1 MKSFLY
7 AEELN
12 LSRSNMIKQKKG
24 LSSVSST
31 AICQTVFVALFTIT
45 MILAITGIGLDQNNS
60 AEAQSSSN
68 ISNTDNNNTISAPS
82 NSTANTT
89 TPTTVTLPLSKGFV
103 DGKIAYFIA
112 TDASSKQIVSSVSNT
127 TSFKVNYAPSLANT
141 PESSRQQGYVF
152 INGMQGAGPLGSQSS
167 VASALPSDEGYS
179 PLFEINYVKWNSN
192 ATKDIRV
199 LQSVDEILAAEKSGE
214 LTIAKSNIVINSP
227 AILIQSPP

>member
-1 MKSFLY
+1 MK
-7 AEELN
+7 
-12 LSRSNMIKQKKG
+12 KQKEG
-24 LSSVSST
+24 PS
-31 AICQTVFVALFTIT
+31 AAMFRMVFVPLVSIIMMTF
-45 MILAITGIGLDQNNS
+45 AITGFGIDQNSS
-60 AEAQSSSN
+60 AQGQGNNNATN
-68 ISNTDNNNTISAPS
+68 INNNNNTNLGSN

-89 TPTTVTLPLSKGFV
+89 APSTISLPLSKGFV

-127 TSFKVNYAPSLANT
+127 TNFKVNYAPSLADT

-152 INGMQGAGPLGSQSS
+152 INGMKGEGPLGSQMS

-199 LQSVDEILAAEKSGE
+199 LQSVDEIVAAEKDGE
-214 LTIAKSNIVINSP
+214 LTITKSNIVINSP
-227 AILIQSPP
+227 AISMESLP